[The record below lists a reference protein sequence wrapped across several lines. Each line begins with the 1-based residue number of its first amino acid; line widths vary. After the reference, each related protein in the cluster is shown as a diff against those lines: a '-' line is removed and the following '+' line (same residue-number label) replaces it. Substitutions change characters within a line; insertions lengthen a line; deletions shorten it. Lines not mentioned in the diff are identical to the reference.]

1 VSGLLPHGASFYPF
15 RGVRLLPI
23 LLHSI
28 FICRYLPIQFFVFF
42 VRQNPAF
49 IPRTPSA
56 CFLNTAY
63 LPVTPLP
70 VIFTFIFISTKKVA
84 GPLPFRGGTSNL
96 TCAACFS
103 TKPPLLLGGFC
114 RQVRGVVSSA
124 VFLFGVSLWFSA
136 PCY

>member
-56 CFLNTAY
+56 CFLTTAY

-84 GPLPFRGGTSNL
+84 DPLPFRGVLQISPVQLAFLRNHP
-96 TCAACFS
+96 S
-103 TKPPLLLGGFC
+103 YLGAFT
-114 RQVRGVVSSA
+114 A
-124 VFLFGVSLWFSA
+124 K
-136 PCY
+136 